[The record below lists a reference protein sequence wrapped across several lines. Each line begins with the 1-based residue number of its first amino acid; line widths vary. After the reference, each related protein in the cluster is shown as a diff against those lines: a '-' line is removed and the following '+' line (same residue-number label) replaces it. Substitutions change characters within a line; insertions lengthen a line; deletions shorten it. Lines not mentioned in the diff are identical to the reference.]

1 MELEAQRE
9 EHACG
14 GISHFRT
21 KPDFCMV
28 DKRGCPLYNKTQ
40 KTEYL
45 LIKSGGGTGPVM
57 PGNLH
62 KRNSEN
68 SFGKVLIPAESVWT
82 IPKDEANTGPRFS
95 SGPFFS

>member
-28 DKRGCPLYNKTQ
+28 DKRVCPLYNKTQ

-57 PGNLH
+57 PGNL
-62 KRNSEN
+62 
-68 SFGKVLIPAESVWT
+68 
-82 IPKDEANTGPRFS
+82 
-95 SGPFFS
+95 